1 MNDSDSGIEELYQEY
16 WSIHSEKLDNHS
28 PLEVAAVLLAQAM
41 SLYRTVLDEN
51 DYNKM
56 VDDISKMRNKVKI
69 LTSEQG
75 NYH

>member
-1 MNDSDSGIEELYQEY
+1 MNDSNSGIEDLYQEY
-16 WSIHSEKLDNHS
+16 WSIHSEKLDKHD

-41 SLYRTVLDEN
+41 SLYRTVLDTD

-56 VDDISKMRNKVKI
+56 VDSISKRRNEVKT
-69 LTSEQG
+69 LTPEQG